1 MTLETKLISL
11 AQAIGT
17 DIKSLNLKTGDI
29 QSLSTT
35 NKSNLVDALN
45 ELHLA
50 IGNTGGV
57 QIDDESGGGDS
68 STTWSANK
76 ITEELNALR
85 LAIASDLTGG
95 APEALDT
102 LAELAD
108 ALNNNPSFAA
118 EVATQIGNR
127 VRFDTEQGLT
137 SAQKLQACQN
147 IGIGNYD
154 VDLVEAYNTSAR
166 S

>member
-1 MTLETKLISL
+1 MTLEAKLVAL

-17 DIKSLNLKTGDI
+17 DIKALNLKTGDI
-29 QSLSTT
+29 QSLTT
-35 NKSNLVDALN
+35 TSKSNLVDALN

-50 IGNTGGV
+50 LDSVGV
-57 QIDDESGGGDS
+57 QIDDESGNGDS

-76 ITEELNALR
+76 ITEELNAIR
-85 LAIASDLTGG
+85 VGIISDITGG

-102 LAELAD
+102 LVELAE
-108 ALNNNPSFAA
+108 ALNNNPSFAG

-127 VRFDTEQGLT
+127 VRFDAEQVLT

-147 IGIGNYD
+147 IGIGNFD
-154 VDLVEAYNTSAR
+154 VDLVAAYNTSAKN
-166 S
+166 